1 MISSVV
7 PPEVVLARRVVERR
21 RLVPPIDIVDIVKC
35 YATVELIRIPFDL
48 DGISM
53 HLKTKGKRPHIVV
66 NSSMSESRIRFTLAH
81 ELGHVL
87 IPWHVGSIADEID
100 SYEGGLDEYKFYEGE
115 ANRFAAELLM
125 PMDWVVDLL
134 TLFANPRDAMV
145 EISKRAKVSPQA
157 AALRVV
163 ACNTEQCIFVML
175 GSGRVTLSGRSEKTH
190 ANQPRVGERVNP
202 KTLFPWTKNHWQ
214 YIDGDKTYH
223 WWKFTGAVPRSSGAC
238 AEWREILQQ
247 ILDDLSISEDKKQ
260 HFKQSVNGV
269 IANANGRFRSERSL
283 EKLYEACLQ
292 RMYSVARENDNYR
305 EFINHN
311 RFEEF
316 LNARVQALLAN

>member
-115 ANRFAAELLM
+115 ANRFTAELLM

-145 EISKRAKVSPQA
+145 EISKRANVSPQA

-175 GSGRVTLSGRSEKTH
+175 ESGRVTLSGRS
-190 ANQPRVGERVNP
+190 
-202 KTLFPWTKNHWQ
+202 
-214 YIDGDKTYH
+214 
-223 WWKFTGAVPRSSGAC
+223 
-238 AEWREILQQ
+238 
-247 ILDDLSISEDKKQ
+247 
-260 HFKQSVNGV
+260 
-269 IANANGRFRSERSL
+269 
-283 EKLYEACLQ
+283 
-292 RMYSVARENDNYR
+292 
-305 EFINHN
+305 
-311 RFEEF
+311 
-316 LNARVQALLAN
+316 